1 MIEPVTQVVEELPP
15 PPEMPVIEATM
26 DPSQEVTPPKEP
38 LAIVSDAAET
48 ISIAMVEPAQ

>member
-1 MIEPVTQVVEELPP
+1 MIETVTQVVEELPP
-15 PPEMPVIEATM
+15 TPEMPVIEATI
-26 DPSQEVTPPKEP
+26 DPSQEVMPPKEP